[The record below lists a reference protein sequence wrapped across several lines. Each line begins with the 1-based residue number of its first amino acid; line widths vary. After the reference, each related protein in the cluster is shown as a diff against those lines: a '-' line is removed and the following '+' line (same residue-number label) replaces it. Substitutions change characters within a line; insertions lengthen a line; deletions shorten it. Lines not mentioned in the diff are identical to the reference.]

1 MSPRFRLPTFTRSS
15 RPDSRVAIAS
25 LFLALACHSNERS
38 PRDGS
43 GDGAVEDPA
52 AHPAPDG
59 SAPDAGPDTGRPDV
73 MPVSADLQ
81 PDADPLAN
89 VGICEPQ
96 AASVRIRTDD
106 GKATIA
112 AVEATGC
119 LQSFRTPCWPGGDA
133 GPPACAVV
141 EATTTV
147 LAYDRCSFVLTSTR
161 GQRAKVEAPIL
172 TDQAHGFP
180 CKVAQPPP
188 GRLLTNYPIYFDP
201 AEIVIS
207 FDGRDAGRD

>member
-1 MSPRFRLPTFTRSS
+1 MVSRLRAGEEAANLGPTGVHGAGPRVAESPDGWRGSCWRRRTPRRPAMSPRFRLPTFTRSS

-89 VGICEPQ
+89 VEICEPQ
-96 AASVRIRTDD
+96 A
-106 GKATIA
+106 
-112 AVEATGC
+112 
-119 LQSFRTPCWPGGDA
+119 
-133 GPPACAVV
+133 
-141 EATTTV
+141 
-147 LAYDRCSFVLTSTR
+147 
-161 GQRAKVEAPIL
+161 
-172 TDQAHGFP
+172 
-180 CKVAQPPP
+180 
-188 GRLLTNYPIYFDP
+188 
-201 AEIVIS
+201 
-207 FDGRDAGRD
+207 